1 MTVIRGP
8 KLSKDKGYSWV
19 IVFTSFLSHFAN
31 IGFSFGTAGNLTMA
45 HQDYFNVDLQIGS
58 FIGTAHISVLLLF
71 GPIASV
77 LVKKLGCRLTEF
89 FGGSLLLLGVGLSML
104 SKDLWHAIVFY
115 SVLAGVGV
123 SCTYT
128 ASSQILA
135 LHFDR
140 LKYLAFSLA
149 MLGNYVGMMV
159 WPLLSQL
166 LFKKFGYS
174 QAMGIMTSSHLLHLV
189 AGMSFFE
196 PKESFQESISDVSD
210 VSAPNL
216 KTDFIDLLKSWK
228 VLPTSLAVSQ

>member
-1 MTVIRGP
+1 MRLV
-8 KLSKDKGYSWV
+8 Y
-19 IVFTSFLSHFAN
+19 FFLLALKNAN
-31 IGFSFGTAGNLTMA
+31 
-45 HQDYFNVDLQIGS
+45 Y
-58 FIGTAHISVLLLF
+58 ISL
-71 GPIASV
+71 
-77 LVKKLGCRLTEF
+77 
-89 FGGSLLLLGVGLSML
+89 
-104 SKDLWHAIVFY
+104 
-115 SVLAGVGV
+115 GVGV

-196 PKESFQESISDVSD
+196 PKESFQGKILNYCLQF
-210 VSAPNL
+210 A
-216 KTDFIDLLKSWK
+216 KR
-228 VLPTSLAVSQ
+228 